1 MSHRPYILASNHFP
15 TASDDL
21 CWEGAKN
28 VEWLFFF
35 FFHPAF
41 VLTEGWLGMLWLH
54 SQGHLKHCL
63 KNIFTF

>member
-35 FFHPAF
+35 FPSSLCANRG
-41 VLTEGWLGMLWLH
+41 LAGNALAPLARPSKTL
-54 SQGHLKHCL
+54 S
-63 KNIFTF
+63 